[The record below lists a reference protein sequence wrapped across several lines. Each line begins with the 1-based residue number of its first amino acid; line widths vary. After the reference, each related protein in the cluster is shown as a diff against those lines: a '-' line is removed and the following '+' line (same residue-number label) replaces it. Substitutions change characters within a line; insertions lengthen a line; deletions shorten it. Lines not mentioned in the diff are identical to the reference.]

1 MTAGVVGAQYQ
12 LEVSSTSDFSNSA
25 GGDYYFRSAALTTLT
40 LQLPV
45 GAELFDRSAF
55 YWRIKVST
63 DAGATF
69 LPATPPTRTFKVTS
83 PAPAA
88 PVLVSPITGFVSF
101 ANTVALDWNA
111 TVTVA
116 GGPFTYEVDIAT
128 NATFTTGKQT
138 LSAGTNTDDVTP
150 TLAVGTYFWR
160 VRAINALNVPG
171 PNSLVRSFSVRA
183 AAQPVLN
190 LPADGATVTNAKQP
204 LSWLAYAGAKRYELE
219 YSQTSDFSGGV
230 TTVTVNAPAVSGI
243 PTASLK
249 QSTWYWRVRAYD
261 ALVGGTASPD
271 SAIRSLVVNIQNL
284 PANNAI
290 VTLVG
295 AATNANITFSWIV
308 VPGVTNYTLRYAS
321 DSAFTTDVQTVP
333 VTTLSTAVP
342 LPAGIYYWQVQA
354 VQNGANGDPGFPP
367 IPLISRKLTITPTAP
382 VAPVLSTLPNN
393 NVTSDNT
400 PTFTWL
406 ASAAPSGLP
415 FTYEIQV
422 DTANT
427 FPLPL
432 IYGNTGISTLTDT
445 VSPALADGV
454 YYWRVRTINNLGI
467 AGPFSLVFK
476 FTVDTTAPTA
486 PPTPTAPINGVTVTT
501 PIPTLTWV
509 ATAGMGFVKYDI
521 SISNTNPP
529 SNTPTAANLTVLSY
543 KPASLLL
550 VTTYY
555 WKVRGYD
562 AAGNVSAWS
571 TVQTFKVGSATGAA
585 PIPNR
590 FTTST
595 PTLTWGPVSW
605 AQSSGSYRIEVTN
618 NTAFTGTPLYSATLP
633 PIAGNVPQT
642 ATVSPALAD
651 GTYYWRVR
659 ACYDAAATNC
669 GAWSGTGVFTV
680 ETAS

>member
-1 MTAGVVGAQYQ
+1 
-12 LEVSSTSDFSNSA
+12 
-25 GGDYYFRSAALTTLT
+25 
-40 LQLPV
+40 
-45 GAELFDRSAF
+45 
-55 YWRIKVST
+55 
-63 DAGATF
+63 
-69 LPATPPTRTFKVTS
+69 
-83 PAPAA
+83 
-88 PVLVSPITGFVSF
+88 
-101 ANTVALDWNA
+101 
-111 TVTVA
+111 
-116 GGPFTYEVDIAT
+116 
-128 NATFTTGKQT
+128 
-138 LSAGTNTDDVTP
+138 
-150 TLAVGTYFWR
+150 
-160 VRAINALNVPG
+160 
-171 PNSLVRSFSVRA
+171 
-183 AAQPVLN
+183 
-190 LPADGATVTNAKQP
+190 
-204 LSWLAYAGAKRYELE
+204 
-219 YSQTSDFSGGV
+219 
-230 TTVTVNAPAVSGI
+230 
-243 PTASLK
+243 
-249 QSTWYWRVRAYD
+249 
-261 ALVGGTASPD
+261 
-271 SAIRSLVVNIQNL
+271 
-284 PANNAI
+284 
-290 VTLVG
+290 
-295 AATNANITFSWIV
+295 
-308 VPGVTNYTLRYAS
+308 
-321 DSAFTTDVQTVP
+321 VQTVP
-333 VTTLSTAVP
+333 VTTLNTAVP

-354 VQNGANGDPGFPP
+354 IGVDPSFPP
-367 IPLISRKLTITPTAP
+367 APLISRKLTITPAAP

-406 ASAAPSGLP
+406 ASAAPSGSP

-422 DTANT
+422 DTANA